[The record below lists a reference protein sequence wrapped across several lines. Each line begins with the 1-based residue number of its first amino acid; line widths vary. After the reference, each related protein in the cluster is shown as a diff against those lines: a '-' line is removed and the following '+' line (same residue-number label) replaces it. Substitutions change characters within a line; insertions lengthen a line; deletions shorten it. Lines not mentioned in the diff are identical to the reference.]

1 MEADR
6 QKKGEQAAVAERKKK
21 DELEATEKVEL
32 RRKREH
38 EKAKAERLRRQ
49 EEENKNKE
57 EEDAML
63 ENIEVSPLEVPLV
76 STRAT
81 LFDVSSSQGQEVDVF
96 DLTRLTCDQFSS
108 KI

>member
-1 MEADR
+1 MEAT
-6 QKKGEQAAVAERKKK
+6 V
-21 DELEATEKVEL
+21 EAEL

-38 EKAKAERLRRQ
+38 EKAEVERLQR
-49 EEENKNKE
+49 EEEEKKKKE

-81 LFDVSSSQGQEVDVF
+81 LSNVSSSQGQEEEVF
-96 DLTRLTCDQFSS
+96 DLTRLTYDQFSF
-108 KI
+108 KIR